1 MMKFIYLTDMMGTV
15 WLVNRDD
22 ITKAVDITGGSMIY
36 FNNGAVKKLRHSLLE
51 LASMLNA

>member
-1 MMKFIYLTDMMGTV
+1 MKFIYLTDMMGTV
-15 WLVNRDD
+15 WLVNRED